1 MRVQEAPDSLDKDG
15 NPILDKDGK
24 PIKYSD
30 TEVTWI
36 NSVYNPAT
44 HNVDSTEEK
53 KAGNIYFNK
62 AGLSK
67 EVRSYHEMEDKVSV
81 TPTGISGYKYQGH
94 NIEPQEA
101 EDIQEI
107 SILLPSIGNAISDA

>member
-1 MRVQEAPDSLDKDG
+1 MQEAPNILGEDG
-15 NPILDKDGK
+15 NPILDKDGN

-36 NSVYNPAT
+36 NSVYNPIT
-44 HNVDSTEEK
+44 HAVDETQEI

-94 NIEPQEA
+94 NVEPQEA